1 MRIPTM
7 VPATLPMTLLLGSLL
22 LGGCGPCK
30 QATAASAAPSAAA
43 AQTSAIAPTPQS
55 DGVTT
60 IQLVKAT
67 HSWDGTPLPPYPQ
80 AQPEVTMLRITI
92 PGGAKLPLH
101 HHPVINAGILTRGRL
116 QVVTTQGKELLL
128 KAGDPII
135 EVVNTMHYGY
145 NPDSEPA
152 EIVVFYAGAE
162 GTPLAVKQAA
172 TN

>member
-1 MRIPTM
+1 MHI
-7 VPATLPMTLLLGSLL
+7 ATLFPTALVLSTLL

-30 QATAASAAPSAAA
+30 QAAASGASTATAVAQTTAAS
-43 AQTSAIAPTPQS
+43 PTPQS
-55 DGVTT
+55 DAVTS

-67 HSWDGTPLPPYPQ
+67 HSWDGTPLPAYPQ
-80 AQPEVTMLRITI
+80 AQPEVTILRITI

-135 EVVNTMHYGY
+135 EVVNTVHYGY
-145 NPDSEPA
+145 NPDNEPA

-162 GTPLAVKQAA
+162 GTALAVKQAA